1 MPPQQAAASLPIE
14 LSRLLSA
21 SEATEHDK
29 AWEAFLTQYNGLLL
43 HTCRSVARDRDA
55 VMDGYAH
62 VLEQLRA
69 DGYRRLRAYTPQST
83 TRFTTWLVVVARR
96 LLLDFYRHRYGRSRS
111 ENDARRDEHIT
122 RRRLEDLV
130 AAEIDP
136 EELATSAAHG
146 PDIAIRQREL
156 TSALRMAIDQLDP
169 ADRLLLA
176 LRFEDDRPVR
186 EIATI
191 MRLPSVFHVYR
202 RVSAALAE
210 LKRLLANRGVVEPHP

>member
-1 MPPQQAAASLPIE
+1 
-14 LSRLLSA
+14 
-21 SEATEHDK
+21 
-29 AWEAFLTQYNGLLL
+29 
-43 HTCRSVARDRDA
+43 V
-55 VMDGYAH
+55 
-62 VLEQLRA
+62 
-69 DGYRRLRAYTPQST
+69 
-83 TRFTTWLVVVARR
+83 
-96 LLLDFYRHRYGRSRS
+96 
-111 ENDARRDEHIT
+111 
-122 RRRLEDLV
+122 
-130 AAEIDP
+130 EIDP

-156 TSALRMAIDQLDP
+156 TSALRTAIDQLDP

>member
-1 MPPQQAAASLPIE
+1 MPPQQAAASLPVE

-21 SEATEHDK
+21 SEAAEHDR
-29 AWEAFLTQYNGLLL
+29 AWETFLAQHNGLLL

-55 VMDGYAH
+55 AMDGYAH

-83 TRFTTWLVVVARR
+83 TRFSTWLVVVARR

-111 ENDARRDEHIT
+111 ESDARRDEHVA

-130 AAEIDP
+130 AVEIDP
-136 EELATSAAHG
+136 EELATSDAHE
-146 PDIAIRQREL
+146 PDIALRRHEL
-156 TSALRMAIDQLDP
+156 SSVLRTAIEQLDP
-169 ADRLLLA
+169 TDRLLLA

-186 EIATI
+186 DIATI

-210 LKRLLANRGVVEPHP
+210 LKRLLAKRGVVEPEP